1 MSLRIALFFALI
13 LATNPST
20 AGVKVAGA
28 EFVPKDLIF
37 AASES
42 KSRASAEGI
51 LPNECTWSFL
61 AQTRIGAKEDSQRCV
76 RFYFKTTVTLVQSCP
91 ARNKPAVERL
101 AERITA
107 TPNRC
112 PDAKGPVT
120 PPAAETTVI
129 SSGTTVD
136 GRHQEIVR
144 QPDGTRITL
153 SYDDKFVA
161 VTTVFPDGTTDVLK
175 LP

>member
-1 MSLRIALFFALI
+1 MARSPLFLLLLL
-13 LATNPST
+13 LAIPAP

-37 AASES
+37 AAADS
-42 KSRASAEGI
+42 KSQASAEGS
-51 LPNECTWSFL
+51 LPKECQWTFL
-61 AQTRIGAKEDSQRCV
+61 AQTRIGRQEDSQRCV
-76 RFYFKTTVTLVQSCP
+76 RFYYKTTVTLVQSCP
-91 ARNKPAVERL
+91 AKDAPAVRRL

-107 TPNRC
+107 TSNRC
-112 PDAKGPVT
+112 PDASGRLVGPES
-120 PPAAETTVI
+120 ETRAI

-136 GRHQEIVR
+136 GKQQDIVR

-153 SYDDKFVA
+153 SYDATAVA
-161 VTTVFPDGTTDVLK
+161 ITAAFPDGTTDVLK

>member
-1 MSLRIALFFALI
+1 MFRRVPLLLLLTLGDPTI
-13 LATNPST
+13 
-20 AGVKVAGA
+20 AGVKVADA

-37 AASES
+37 ASAES
-42 KSRASAEGI
+42 KSRASAEGS

-61 AQTRIGAKEDSQRCV
+61 AQTRIGTREDSQRCV

-91 ARNKPAVERL
+91 AKEKPPVLRM

-107 TPNRC
+107 TPTRC
-112 PDAKGPVT
+112 PDAKGPVA
-120 PPAAETTVI
+120 PPATEATVI

-153 SYDDKFVA
+153 SYDEDAVA
-161 VTTVFPDGTTDVLK
+161 ITVGFPDGTTDVLK